1 MRIISIIIASI
12 YLLALV
18 TPGQAQQKEKPGGEE
33 TIRIDTNLVTLPVIA
48 SDRQNRY
55 IPDLQR
61 EEFSL
66 SEDGVKQE
74 IVFFAAIEEPINVV
88 LMLDTSS
95 STLEKLGQ
103 IQQAA
108 NHFVGQLKPADR
120 IKIISFDDEVR
131 EQSGFTNDRNELRMA
146 INRAKPGQ
154 GTKLYDAVRI
164 AIASLARTAG
174 RKAIVLFTDGVDWQS
189 DDTSAK
195 NNFEEIEE
203 SGIIV
208 YPIRFDTRLDTEEML
223 RNQQEMIGETD
234 LGAIF
239 GAPNSRPRRGTTPT
253 TLPGDGG
260 TPVPTGRRG
269 ADDPYR
275 LPVPDIQLPRRRYPN
290 GGPTG
295 VPGGGPAPTPGGLPG
310 GLPGGRFPDERFPDT
325 RNPDPRWPDDTGGSR
340 FPDASA
346 GGGGYPRMPRRQ
358 ADGTSVMLDR
368 LYRDGY
374 DYLVQMAERS
384 GGRLVRAD
392 QLTDV
397 RGAFVKIADELRHQ
411 YSLGYYPTKQSRDG
425 RGRKVQGRVER
436 KETVIRTRPGYR
448 ARR

>member
-1 MRIISIIIASI
+1 MKISPRRHI
-12 YLLALV
+12 LLTILSLHLLIPAAF
-18 TPGQAQQKEKPGGEE
+18 AQEKARTDE
-33 TIRIDTNLVTLPVIA
+33 TIRIDTSLVTLPVIA

-55 IPDLQR
+55 VADLKR
-61 EEFSL
+61 EDFTL
-66 SEDGVKQE
+66 AEDGVKQE
-74 IVFFAAIEEPINVV
+74 IVFFAAIEEPISVV

-95 STLEKLGQ
+95 STIEKLGQ
-103 IQQAA
+103 IQQSAS
-108 NHFVGQLKPADR
+108 HSVGQLKPADR
-120 IKIISFDDEVR
+120 IKIISFDDVVR
-131 EQSGFTNDRNELRMA
+131 EQSGFTNDRNELRLA
-146 INRAKPGQ
+146 INRARPGQ
-154 GTKLYDAVRI
+154 GTKLYDAVRV
-164 AIASLARTAG
+164 AIASLARIEG

-189 DDTSAK
+189 DDTSAR

-260 TPVPTGRRG
+260 TPIPTGRSG

-275 LPVPDIQLPRRRYPN
+275 LPVPNIQLPRRRYPN

-295 VPGGGPAPTPGGLPG
+295 GPGGGPAGMPG
-310 GLPGGRFPDERFPDT
+310 GLPGGRFPDDRYPDT
-325 RNPDPRWPDDTGGSR
+325 RNPDQRWPGDTGGSR
-340 FPDASA
+340 FPDAGT

-392 QLTDV
+392 LLTDV
-397 RGAFVKIADELRHQ
+397 PGAFVKIADELRHQ
-411 YSLGYYPTKQSRDG
+411 YSVGYYPTNQSRDG
-425 RGRKVQGRVER
+425 RFRKVQVRVER

>member
-1 MRIISIIIASI
+1 MRITSTVITISCLI
-12 YLLALV
+12 ALV
-18 TPGQAQQKEKPGGEE
+18 TTGLAQQKEKPGGEE

-55 IPDLQR
+55 IPDLKR

-66 SEDGVKQE
+66 TEDGVKQE

-95 STLEKLGQ
+95 STIEKLGQ

-120 IKIISFDDEVR
+120 IKIISFDDVVR
-131 EQSGFTNDRNELRMA
+131 EQSRFTNDRNELRQA
-146 INRAKPGQ
+146 INRARPGQ
-154 GTKLYDAVRI
+154 GTKLYDAVRV
-164 AIASLARTAG
+164 AIASLARIDG

-189 DDTSAK
+189 DDTSAR

-295 VPGGGPAPTPGGLPG
+295 VPGGGPTQTPT
-310 GLPGGRFPDERFPDT
+310 GLPGGRFPDDRYPDT

-340 FPDASA
+340 FPDAST
-346 GGGGYPRMPRRQ
+346 GGGGFPRQPRRQ

-397 RGAFVKIADELRHQ
+397 RGAFVRIADELRHQ
-411 YSLGYYPTKQSRDG
+411 YSLGYYPTNQSRDG
-425 RGRKVQGRVER
+425 RFRKVQVRVER